1 MVDQNSIFG
10 GMLTTL
16 GAAKKTRC
24 DALGVRW
31 KPSYMLLGDANGND
45 PVPSAE
51 QTRLINQRYRAPLNN
66 LYVSPTDENIL
77 IAELVLP
84 PDVGG
89 WWIRELALE
98 DDAGV
103 FSAVANVAPSYK
115 PLLAQGSGRN
125 QIVRMHITTSGTSD
139 IELKIDPSVV
149 LATRDYVDRALRIGS
164 VVTRLSSNRTLKPSE
179 LGLVLANAAA
189 SSLTIELP
197 SSDAS
202 ISGRDIIVY
211 RTDNSI
217 HRLIVRATDKDT
229 LKFHTHLNPTGYPF
243 MVLMGAGDWWH
254 LRSDGTG
261 SWWPVGRFDST
272 PLGRPVFET
281 TTAFNPGGY
290 GPLNGQLLKRAEWP
304 WLWDHAQQSGMLYA
318 EREQRMEGAWSSG
331 DGRTTFR
338 SPEARGEFLR
348 VLDQGRGVDRTHV
361 TGIAKKGSSVI
372 TEIRAHARLVPG
384 MLIEGRHLPRG
395 SKITKVN
402 DGEIV
407 VSSKSEKDGY
417 GTWQVAGRVAGSWT
431 SDAFSDHTHSVS
443 LGQGVGNLDSLV
455 PASVAR
461 GSAGLQHVVSH
472 NVSPSYIGH
481 IGDAETRPRNIA
493 YPGCIKMI

>member
-16 GAAKKTRC
+16 GVAKKTRC

-31 KPSYMLLGDANGND
+31 KPSYMLLGDANGSD

-51 QTRLINQRYRAPLNN
+51 QTSLINQRYRAPLNN

-164 VVTRLSSNRTLKPSE
+164 VVIRLSSNRTLKPSE

-243 MVLMGAGDWWH
+243 MVLMGAGDVVAPAQRWH
-254 LRSDGTG
+254 RKLVAGWALRQHS
-261 SWWPVGRFDST
+261 
-272 PLGRPVFET
+272 
-281 TTAFNPGGY
+281 
-290 GPLNGQLLKRAEWP
+290 P
-304 WLWDHAQQSGMLYA
+304 W
-318 EREQRMEGAWSSG
+318 
-331 DGRTTFR
+331 T
-338 SPEARGEFLR
+338 
-348 VLDQGRGVDRTHV
+348 
-361 TGIAKKGSSVI
+361 SSV
-372 TEIRAHARLVPG
+372 
-384 MLIEGRHLPRG
+384 
-395 SKITKVN
+395 
-402 DGEIV
+402 
-407 VSSKSEKDGY
+407 
-417 GTWQVAGRVAGSWT
+417 
-431 SDAFSDHTHSVS
+431 
-443 LGQGVGNLDSLV
+443 
-455 PASVAR
+455 
-461 GSAGLQHVVSH
+461 
-472 NVSPSYIGH
+472 
-481 IGDAETRPRNIA
+481 
-493 YPGCIKMI
+493 